1 MPAPPEGDRLLL
13 LDPHP
18 THIGATQSVAWC
30 DVLDAQPTS
39 EQWAL
44 VEAEACN
51 RALRGQAPP
60 LTLQQVGRIAIF
72 GQRHPCPVPNSHPM
86 A

>member
-1 MPAPPEGDRLLL
+1 MLL

-18 THIGATQSVAWC
+18 THNGAGQSVALC

-44 VEAEACN
+44 VEADACD

-60 LTLQQVGRIAIF
+60 LTLQQVGRTAIF
-72 GQRHPCPVPNSHPM
+72 GSKASSPRTQQQTELTAFM
-86 A
+86 T